1 MPARKLP
8 HLGAR
13 EQHMNR
19 QERWESPGGEEGSNA
34 TGASAAAGVSTCL
47 TATCRHHV
55 RIDHHSRNR
64 KRRGIDREC
73 SEATGIPNHFDTV
86 MNEGEAIVQLVVA
99 AGCDAATPGNH
110 DRNYK
115 YDRLAQINSV
125 ETADAAQPN
134 AQIDARSRSSIP
146 KTPRCSSRS

>member
-1 MPARKLP
+1 MRPGRQQQRVFLPALLRR
-8 HLGAR
+8 A
-13 EQHMNR
+13 N
-19 QERWESPGGEEGSNA
+19 
-34 TGASAAAGVSTCL
+34 
-47 TATCRHHV
+47 HHV
-55 RIDHHSRNR
+55 RIDHHNRNR
-64 KRRGIDREC
+64 KRRGVDREC

-99 AGCDAATPGNH
+99 AGYDAATPGNH

-134 AQIDARSRSSIP
+134 AQIDALVAQLDSENTALLEQVLSQSEQSLLSEA
-146 KTPRCSSRS
+146 TVF

>member
-1 MPARKLP
+1 
-8 HLGAR
+8 
-13 EQHMNR
+13 
-19 QERWESPGGEEGSNA
+19 
-34 TGASAAAGVSTCL
+34 
-47 TATCRHHV
+47 
-55 RIDHHSRNR
+55 
-64 KRRGIDREC
+64 
-73 SEATGIPNHFDTV
+73 